1 MSHLVTITGATG
13 HIGGA
18 IAERLLKAGH
28 KVRAVGRSSDKL
40 APLTA
45 KGAEARVGDQ
55 ADTGFLTEAFTG
67 ADAVFA
73 MIPPNPAAP
82 DLRAEQRNFATAIK
96 EAVEAADVKRVVA
109 LSSLGAEHSSGTGP
123 IAGLHEFETI
133 LKAVPNLGIVA
144 LRPTYFMENF
154 LYSIPMIKNAG
165 FNGGFVLAA
174 TTIPMIATRDIAVVA
189 AEYLAEPVFEGMTVR
204 ELLGP
209 KDHTFA
215 EATWIL
221 GTAIGKPDLAYVDL
235 SKEDYKNGLLDAG
248 FSESAADTYIE
259 MEKAFNDGL
268 VKRTSERNAENT
280 TPTTLEEFARDT
292 FAPAYKGSAA
302 GA

>member
-18 IAERLLKAGH
+18 IAERLLSEGH
-28 KVRAVGRSSDKL
+28 RVRGIGRSREKL
-40 APLTA
+40 ASFSER
-45 KGAEARVGDQ
+45 GGEACVGDQ
-55 ADTGFLTEAFTG
+55 SDAVFLTEAFKG

-73 MIPPNPAAP
+73 MIPPNPTAA
-82 DLRAEQRNFATAIK
+82 DLRADQRNFANAIK
-96 EAVEAADVKRVVA
+96 EAVETAGVKRVVA
-109 LSSLGAEHSSGTGP
+109 LSSLGAEHPSGTGP
-123 IAGLHEFETI
+123 IAGLHEFEAI
-133 LKAVPNLGIVA
+133 LKTVPNLGLVA

-174 TTIPMIATRDIAVVA
+174 TTLPMIATRDIAAVA

-204 ELLGP
+204 ELLGS
-209 KDHTFA
+209 KDHTFG
-215 EATWIL
+215 EATAVL
-221 GTAIGKPDLAYVDL
+221 GAAIGKPDLPYVDL
-235 SKEDYKNGLLDAG
+235 SKEDYKKGLLDAG
-248 FSESAADTYIE
+248 FSESAADAYIE

-268 VKRTSERNAENT
+268 VKRTSERNAGNA

-292 FAPAYKGSAA
+292 FAPAYKGAAA